1 MVAGPMVQRMNREPT
16 MEDHEIT
23 PEYLHQRERATRAA
37 RYRFDCF
44 EGEAVVRCEKVG
56 DDYVARAFGP
66 GCPGVYDGE
75 PRSTPE
81 AAAASLTEALAVPA
95 YVLDGVARPG
105 AEGGAS

>member
-1 MVAGPMVQRMNREPT
+1 

-23 PEYLHQRERATRAA
+23 PDYLHERERATRAA

-44 EGEAVVRCEKVG
+44 EGEAVVRCEREG
-56 DDYVARAFGP
+56 DGYVARAFGP
-66 GCPGVYDGE
+66 GVPGTYQGE
-75 PRSTPE
+75 PRARPE

-95 YVLDGVARPG
+95 YVLEGVARPN